1 MTTLVIPDTNI
12 LYSDPFLE
20 KPLVKTIM
28 AAEERAGLKLVI
40 PEVVVDELHNC
51 VAKRLD
57 EIISAGEKASREFS
71 ELSGRLGYQGTFRVS
86 DMERRAVLD
95 RFERRINQLDQEGRI
110 RKYPCVSSAELA
122 QRSIKQQLPFQDK
135 DRGMRDTLIWLT
147 VKELLLE
154 ESENTR
160 RLIFLTKDKRAF
172 LDDNKIEL
180 HEGLKKELQIDDIP
194 EDLVIVQQSF
204 RDVIARFISSKLS
217 DNEFVSAAFK
227 GGQIKDF
234 ADRDHKI
241 ALMARDWILEHGS
254 IFDGIYV
261 GRDYDDIDFDGL
273 SDVLLENVEETL
285 ALDSGQVSVSSVWS
299 GKAELVISVD
309 NFFEESLWTSVR
321 FRVSSI
327 VQVNDEHVSVQSDE
341 IIDVQAYELT
351 DVGDTSGYGHVRVS
365 LEALEAAGL
374 L

>member
-1 MTTLVIPDTNI
+1 MTLVVIPDTNV
-12 LYSDPFLE
+12 LYPDPFLE
-20 KPLVKTIM
+20 KPLVRTIM
-28 AAEERAGLKLVI
+28 AAEEHAGLKLVI

-57 EIISAGEKASREFS
+57 KIIGAGEKASREFS
-71 ELSGRLGYQGTFRVS
+71 ELSGRMGYQGTFHVGV
-86 DMERRAVLD
+86 MERHAVLD
-95 RFERRINQLDQEGRI
+95 RFERRMNQLDREGRV

-147 VKELLLE
+147 VKEFLLE
-154 ESENTR
+154 ESETS
-160 RLIFLTKDKRAF
+160 LKVILVTKDNRAF
-172 LDDNKIEL
+172 LDDNRIEL
-180 HEGLKKELQIDDIP
+180 HENLKKELQSEGIHK
-194 EDLVIVQQSF
+194 DLVIVQQSF
-204 RDVIARFISSKLS
+204 RDVIAKFISSKLS
-217 DNEFVSAAFK
+217 DNDFVSAAFK
-227 GGQIKDF
+227 GGRIEDF

-254 IFDGIYV
+254 IFDGVYV

-273 SDVLLENVEETL
+273 SDVLLEDVEETL
-285 ALDSGQVSVSSVWS
+285 ALGSGQVSVSSVWT

-327 VQVNDEHVSVQSDE
+327 VQVNDEHLSVQSDE
-341 IIDVQAYELT
+341 IIDVQVEELT
-351 DVGDTSGYGHVRVS
+351 DVSGTSGYGHVRVS